1 MIISPEYKDVSDEN
15 RHRSVTPQE
24 LGLTPRQG
32 EILNLVLQGMSNKK
46 VAQILSLS
54 ESTVKEHMTGI
65 LERMGVTRRVEIF
78 HLLNVNGW
86 VFAPHAGAT
95 C

>member
-1 MIISPEYKDVSDEN
+1 MIILPEYKDVSDEN

-46 VAQILSLS
+46 VAQILRLS

-78 HLLNVNGW
+78 HLLNVNRW
-86 VFAPHAGAT
+86 VFAPHAEANY
-95 C
+95 